1 MSDTE
6 QQSTTETEVVYAAL
20 SPIAQP
26 LANEKL
32 TGRTLKLVRKAA
44 KAKSVRRGV
53 KEVLKALRRK
63 EKGVMVI
70 AGNVTPIDVIS
81 HLPVLCEDNN
91 IPYIYVP
98 AKEELG
104 AASSTKR
111 PTSCVLVLPKKGA
124 DWMEAYDKVSQAVGE
139 LQIEY

>member
-6 QQSTTETEVVYAAL
+6 DSKSEVVYAAL
-20 SPIAQP
+20 SPIATP

-53 KEVLKALRRK
+53 KEVLKALRKK

-81 HLPVLCEDNN
+81 HLPVMCEDRS

-124 DWMEAYDKVSQAVGE
+124 DWMDSYEKVEKAVSE
-139 LQIEY
+139 LQVEY